1 MIASLTLGIISML
14 LLGLGMSCTLV
25 WADTLFVPGI
35 IIGAAGIAGMAAA
48 PQVFQKITRRQRE
61 KLAPEIL
68 RLTEELLE
76 K

>member
-1 MIASLTLGIISML
+1 
-14 LLGLGMSCTLV
+14 MSCTLA

-35 IIGAAGIAGMAAA
+35 LIGAAGIAGMAAA